1 VCGCSF
7 TKVPL
12 GSVALFT
19 RTMSPS
25 CNNMFCIICK
35 TTLTPVSI
43 EMSPSRSSCQNTLVP
58 LCLFL
63 SFISHLLQTTDK
75 QQEMVIVLPKL
86 IKPLLPFITFHS
98 SDSSRK
104 RTAGDTHEV
113 EWKTLCA
120 RKTHP
125 VWHVDH
131 AFFSNKLQDAT
142 VTGAG
147 G

>member
-1 VCGCSF
+1 
-7 TKVPL
+7 
-12 GSVALFT
+12 
-19 RTMSPS
+19 
-25 CNNMFCIICK
+25 
-35 TTLTPVSI
+35 
-43 EMSPSRSSCQNTLVP
+43 
-58 LCLFL
+58 
-63 SFISHLLQTTDK
+63 
-75 QQEMVIVLPKL
+75 MVIVLPKL
-86 IKPLLPFITFHS
+86 IKPLIPFITFHS

>member
-1 VCGCSF
+1 MWLQFHKGALGECGTLHPYNVPFLQQHVLHHLQNNTHPSF
-7 TKVPL
+7 HRDVTFYVILSKHSHSCLSLLILYLP
-12 GSVALFT
+12 SV
-19 RTMSPS
+19 
-25 CNNMFCIICK
+25 
-35 TTLTPVSI
+35 
-43 EMSPSRSSCQNTLVP
+43 E
-58 LCLFL
+58 
-63 SFISHLLQTTDK
+63 DK

-86 IKPLLPFITFHS
+86 IKPLLPSITFHS

-104 RTAGDTHEV
+104 RTAGDTHEA
-113 EWKTLCA
+113 EWKTLWA